1 MGHIRVAR
9 HFVLWFK
16 HFPGGERNGFECPTF
31 LSCETLY
38 AMLRSHRTV
47 KHIWFFADTQS
58 QLKKTKRA

>member
-1 MGHIRVAR
+1 MENKRYKIEKVAYSW
-9 HFVLWFK
+9 V
-16 HFPGGERNGFECPTF
+16 
-31 LSCETLY
+31 LY